1 MKQSALAFLLLCASF
16 AGCRKETNIF
26 SFCRDFTPDGC
37 TEVFTDKASFNLA
50 KTIQN
55 KTLREFYNSVYFR
68 GDRLAFELKN
78 ADSRK
83 AVDFDCLHG
92 RYSFGESA
100 AERFELEYIELRE
113 KNVYGLVMLGSMLE
127 KLVGP
132 KRNQRYE
139 PLPAFQVTYEVF
151 CGKEPLAKRSVL
163 VELK

>member
-1 MKQSALAFLLLCASF
+1 VKQTAIAFVLFCASF
-16 AGCRKETNIF
+16 VGCRKETNIF
-26 SFCRDFTPDGC
+26 SFCRDFTTLGC
-37 TEVFTDKASFNLA
+37 IEPLTAKASFNLA

-55 KTLREFYNSVYFR
+55 KTLREFYNSIYFR

-78 ADSRK
+78 ADARK

-113 KNVYGLVMLGSMLE
+113 KNVYGLVMLGSMIE

-132 KRNQRYE
+132 KRGQRYK
-139 PLPAFQVTYEVF
+139 PLPAFEVTYEIF
-151 CGKEPLAKRSVL
+151 CGKDPLVKRSIM
-163 VELK
+163 VEIK